1 MRPRRDGIWVGLA
14 TLLATLCV
22 FPISVVSGVSAP
34 TSRLGHSEE
43 ADVESHA
50 KRRRRMTPYATSL
63 ALAALLAVLCV
74 VALSGTSVLASL
86 VGFQP
91 ARYSGSPWPVSDFPS
106 SGLWGQPAI
115 ECYAPS
121 GLNGSTPNTAATVGT
136 PECFDVSFSHS
147 DSGTEFVGGEVF
159 PITVQGIPSTVVQ
172 LSLTTKSDSVAAWL
186 SSSSIQLDAAGY
198 GNTTLYISGA
208 YVSSSVATPNTVPL
222 NLAFADS
229 AGTEGVI
236 AIPMVEN
243 VPVFTAGSGSE
254 PSIPNL
260 SPTAGTS
267 DTYWNVWGIAYL
279 PPSGTSGNLSV
290 SLSVAGVRSGDTLTA
305 LPSWMKVW
313 FTDQSM
319 PNAAYSPGPFSA
331 SVQPTHVHY
340 FMTNVQIGDAP
351 SGTSGSYTIEVNL
364 VVNGVTYPATFTVTI
379 SPPIRL

>member
-1 MRPRRDGIWVGLA
+1 
-14 TLLATLCV
+14 
-22 FPISVVSGVSAP
+22 
-34 TSRLGHSEE
+34 
-43 ADVESHA
+43 
-50 KRRRRMTPYATSL
+50 
-63 ALAALLAVLCV
+63 
-74 VALSGTSVLASL
+74 
-86 VGFQP
+86 
-91 ARYSGSPWPVSDFPS
+91 
-106 SGLWGQPAI
+106 
-115 ECYAPS
+115 
-121 GLNGSTPNTAATVGT
+121 
-136 PECFDVSFSHS
+136 
-147 DSGTEFVGGEVF
+147 
-159 PITVQGIPSTVVQ
+159 
-172 LSLTTKSDSVAAWL
+172 
-186 SSSSIQLDAAGY
+186 LDAAGY
-198 GNTTLYISGA
+198 GNATLYISGA